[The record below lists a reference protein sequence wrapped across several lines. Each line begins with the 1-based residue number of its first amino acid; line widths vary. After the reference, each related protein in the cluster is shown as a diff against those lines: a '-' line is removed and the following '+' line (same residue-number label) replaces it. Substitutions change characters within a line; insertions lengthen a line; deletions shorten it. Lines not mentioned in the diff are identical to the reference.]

1 MPVESHFFSKIMLF
15 SILSQN
21 LGLLLAHFIDRPT
34 WRQLHFVNFDQ
45 PVFDFSWK
53 VAHGVFWTA
62 QRLVSFGL
70 HVSQHCFCGPVL
82 ELLSHLLFPCPLAQS
97 VMRWLQSL
105 IFRYSPLSPVLLLCH
120 VLFRWETGASMNL

>member
-1 MPVESHFFSKIMLF
+1 MLLP
-15 SILSQN
+15 ILSQN
-21 LGLLLAHFIDRPT
+21 LGLLSAHFIGPPT

-82 ELLSHLLFPCPLAQS
+82 ELPSHLLFPSPLAQS
-97 VMRWLQSL
+97 VMCWLQSL
-105 IFRYSPLSPVLLLCH
+105 MFRYSPMSPVLLLCH
-120 VLFRWETGASMNL
+120 VLFRWETGASMNP